1 MMLRL
6 TYRAGTRLNDWSHSA
21 ILGDRGVVA
30 RNFADLVAARM
41 IGTVLPFSERESLV
55 KAAARHGI
63 NRFEANLLIAAV
75 QHQMG
80 AGRRRLEK
88 TGGLRRFGSL
98 VRPVFVKARMKFIA
112 AVQNLWRVVRQWAIA
127 KRVWPGPQVSAA
139 IAATSAMMA
148 RIVAAVQ
155 SNWQATRQ
163 WAIERQL
170 WPVLRI
176 EAALATVWMRIL
188 AAVQDRPEFVR
199 LRSPRRESA
208 RMRISSALATFVA
221 VQAGIVAAAWYLFS
235 Y

>member
-6 TYRAGTRLNDWSHSA
+6 TDRSGTRLNDWSQSA
-21 ILGDRGVVA
+21 ILGDRGAVA

-41 IGTVLPFSERESLV
+41 VGTVLPFSERESLV

-75 QHQMG
+75 QNQMG
-80 AGRRRLEK
+80 AGRRRVEK
-88 TGGLRRFGSL
+88 RGRGQRFGSL
-98 VRPVFVKARMKFIA
+98 TRAIFATLRMKFSA
-112 AVQNLWRVVRQWAIA
+112 AVQNLWRVGRQWAIA
-127 KRVWPGPQVSAA
+127 KRVWPGSRISSA
-139 IAATSAMMA
+139 IADIQT

-155 SNWQATRQ
+155 N
-163 WAIERQL
+163 
-170 WPVLRI
+170 
-176 EAALATVWMRIL
+176 
-188 AAVQDRPEFVR
+188 RPEFVR
-199 LRSPRRESA
+199 QHESA

>member
-1 MMLRL
+1 MLRL

-41 IGTVLPFSERESLV
+41 VGTVLPLSERESLV

-75 QHQMG
+75 QNQMG
-80 AGRRRLEK
+80 AGRQRIEK
-88 TGGLRRFGSL
+88 RGPGQRFGSL
-98 VRPVFVKARMKFIA
+98 TRAIFAALRIKFIT
-112 AVQNLWRVVRQWAIA
+112 AVQNLWRVSRQIE
-127 KRVWPGPQVSAA
+127 KRVWPGSRISAV
-139 IAATSAMMA
+139 ISDIQT
-148 RIVAAVQ
+148 RIVIAVQ
-155 SNWQATRQ
+155 N
-163 WAIERQL
+163 
-170 WPVLRI
+170 
-176 EAALATVWMRIL
+176 
-188 AAVQDRPEFVR
+188 RPEFIR
-199 LRSPRRESA
+199 KRESA